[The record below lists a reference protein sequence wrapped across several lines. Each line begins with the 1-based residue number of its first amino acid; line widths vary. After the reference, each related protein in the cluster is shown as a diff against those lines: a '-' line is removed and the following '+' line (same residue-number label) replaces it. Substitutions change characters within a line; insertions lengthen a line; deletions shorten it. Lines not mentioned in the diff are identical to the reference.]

1 MNKKKPYNSKIHYE
15 AEKRLRLLYSDKVL
29 LERFNQIKKE
39 LIEEYQ
45 DKKEF
50 IESLKAK
57 LIIRVNAP
65 I

>member
-1 MNKKKPYNSKIHYE
+1 MSL
-15 AEKRLRLLYSDKVL
+15 EKRLRLLYSDKVL

-39 LIEEYQ
+39 LIEEYP